1 MSRGRSYKLGLT
13 KSSFL
18 TRLALR
24 YVHAI
29 IVLSFAKK
37 GDNTKVVGRHKLLF
51 LFSLVENHP
60 IYLGYTLA
68 DFITHQGQ
76 HICLGAIFA
85 SPYNIQL
92 IRGIGL
98 GDRPQGQ
105 ETMSSSAPLGMDT
118 LWLMVMVIRHDS
130 RWVLTPSPT
139 EQPPE
144 GGKAKDD

>member
-1 MSRGRSYKLGLT
+1 MGLT

-37 GDNTKVVGRHKLLF
+37 GDNTRVVGRHKLLF
-51 LFSLVENHP
+51 LFSLVENRP

-85 SPYNIQL
+85 SPYNTQH
-92 IRGIGL
+92 IRGIGSPRS
-98 GDRPQGQ
+98 GDHEQFGTP
-105 ETMSSSAPLGMDT
+105 
-118 LWLMVMVIRHDS
+118 RHGHFVANGDGH
-130 RWVLTPSPT
+130 PS
-139 EQPPE
+139 
-144 GGKAKDD
+144 